1 MSARTPSLAKPE
13 SSAPEALLS
22 RLDWQILRRLEGQL
36 QGDYRTVFLGE
47 GLDVSDLREYQPDDD
62 VRRIDWN
69 VTARMHTPFV
79 RQYEEDR
86 DVTAWFLVDRSLSMQ
101 FGHGER
107 TKETVVAELTV
118 ALSRLLSN
126 RGNRVGAM
134 LWSNAL
140 DAMLQPRTGK
150 PQVLR
155 LAKHLLSAPPAIAAA
170 NVRDTTLTE
179 LLSAANGIARRR
191 SLVFVISDFVGAPG
205 WDVELRRLSV
215 LHEVIAIRVTDPQEH
230 ALPDA
235 GLVVVQDAETGE
247 QMTVDTGNAK
257 FRERFEA
264 AAAAREQAITD
275 ESVRAGVDLFR
286 ISTTDDVAR
295 KLLEMVAHRKGRRGR

>member
-1 MSARTPSLAKPE
+1 MSAQTPFLAKPDQR
-13 SSAPEALLS
+13 APEALLQ

-47 GLDVSDLREYQPDDD
+47 GLDVSDLRDYQPDDD

-69 VTARMHTPFV
+69 VTARMNTPFV

-107 TKETVVAELTV
+107 NKETVVAELTV

-140 DAMLQPRTGK
+140 DALLEPRTGR

-155 LAKHLLSAPPAIAAA
+155 LAKNLLTPAPSAPNSQAST
-170 NVRDTTLTE
+170 TTLTD
-179 LLSAANGIARRR
+179 LIAAANGIARRQ
-191 SLVFVISDFVGAPG
+191 SLAFVISDFVSAPG
-205 WDVELRRLSV
+205 WDLELRRLAV
-215 LHEVIAIRVTDPQEH
+215 RHEVIAIRVTDPQEQS
-230 ALPDA
+230 LPNA

-247 QMTVDTGNAK
+247 QMTVDTSNQK
-257 FRERFEA
+257 FRERFEEA
-264 AAAAREQAITD
+264 ASEREAGIADAA
-275 ESVRAGVDLFR
+275 VRAGVDLFE
-286 ISTTDDVAR
+286 ISTEDDLAR
-295 KLLEMVAHRKGRRGR
+295 KLLEMVAHRKARRSR

>member
-1 MSARTPSLAKPE
+1 MSARTPSLAKPDLP
-13 SSAPEALLS
+13 APEALLA

-36 QGDYRTVFLGE
+36 QGDYATVFLGE

-69 VTARMHTPFV
+69 VTARMRTPYV

-101 FGHGER
+101 FGRGER
-107 TKETVVAELTV
+107 TKESVTAELTV

-126 RGNRVGAM
+126 RGNRVGGL
-134 LWSNAL
+134 LWSNGL
-140 DAMLQPRTGK
+140 DALLQPRTGK

-155 LAKHLLSAPPAIAAA
+155 LAKKLLAPSPAVPTAE
-170 NVRDTTLTE
+170 VRDTTLTD
-179 LLSAANGIARRR
+179 LLGAANSIARRR
-191 SLVFVISDFVGAPG
+191 ALVFIISDFVSAPG
-205 WDVELRRLSV
+205 WDVELRRLGV

-230 ALPDA
+230 QIPNA

-247 QMTVDTGNAK
+247 QMTVDTGDAK
-257 FRERFEA
+257 FRQRFEA
-264 AAAAREQAITD
+264 AAIARETAIAE
-275 ESVRAGVDLFR
+275 ESVRSGVDLFT
-286 ISTTDDVAR
+286 ISTEDDLAR
-295 KLLEMVAHRKGRRGR
+295 KLLEMVAHRKARRGR